1 VLGREVHVAAGQ
13 ADLWVGDQRFKKP
26 LPVVPSARKYA
37 KMPAVKKTTWIASGQ
52 LRLCPR

>member
-13 ADLWVGDQRFKKP
+13 PDLWVGDQRFKKP

-37 KMPAVKKTTWIASGQ
+37 KMPAVKKTT
-52 LRLCPR
+52 